1 MGLHFYSDFKESKI
15 WFSDAILEAADLR
28 SKPVDKISWEG
39 WEISEPTDHIEA
51 WNHWIE
57 TISEKRLPEN
67 PNWCHHD
74 LYFLPIFSAAV
85 KLKKVT
91 ATDYKFDLR
100 ETRGCGRWRNSDE
113 RRKFAKHWK
122 HFLLCDNLKTRWG
135 QIWRV
140 CFERGF
146 WLTQGGATFGKWVSA
161 KHWTC
166 RGEWCSW
173 WIGRI
178 LRDEPTR
185 AFHMCCS
192 LIWFLKVKEKF
203 LPEGSNKQAKGMHF
217 YAFLVNL
224 QESRIPLCFLPCWT
238 TTWDELKQIHHFA
251 EALRCVGLPGSQQQE
266 CEDLVLRTLLVV
278 GMSLGIAI
286 YLTPHLCLIFS
297 FYWLQTA

>member
-1 MGLHFYSDFKESKI
+1 MICIFCRF
-15 WFSDAILEAADLR
+15 
-28 SKPVDKISWEG
+28 
-39 WEISEPTDHIEA
+39 
-51 WNHWIE
+51 
-57 TISEKRLPEN
+57 
-67 PNWCHHD
+67 
-74 LYFLPIFSAAV
+74 FLQQ
-85 KLKKVT
+85 KVT

-192 LIWFLKVKEKF
+192 LIWFLKVKEKKI
-203 LPEGSNKQAKGMHF
+203 LPEGSNKQAKGMQTLHF
-217 YAFLVNL
+217 WSICKSPA
-224 QESRIPLCFLPCWT
+224 S
-238 TTWDELKQIHHFA
+238 
-251 EALRCVGLPGSQQQE
+251 RCVSCHAGQRHGTSWNKSTILQRLFDVLGYLGLSNKNAKILFLGP
-266 CEDLVLRTLLVV
+266 CLLWVCLWVLPYTWHL
-278 GMSLGIAI
+278 I
-286 YLTPHLCLIFS
+286 YVCFFLMIFS
-297 FYWLQTA
+297 SYWLQTA